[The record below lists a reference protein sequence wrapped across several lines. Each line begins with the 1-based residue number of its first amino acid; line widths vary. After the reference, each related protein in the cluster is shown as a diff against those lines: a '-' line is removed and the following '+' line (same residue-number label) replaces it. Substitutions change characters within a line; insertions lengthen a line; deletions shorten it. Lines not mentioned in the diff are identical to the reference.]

1 MKMVLKWAKRILCL
15 GIILMIL
22 FADSSAFMA
31 DAASGSI
38 TVTNELSGNGELLY
52 SGDSLQDAFDACV
65 RGCVVNVGRR
75 ITLSDDVSLKVE
87 VALSGYSN
95 ITFAGYRIMLEI
107 NGAILSET
115 RFRMSEI
122 AAVHNYSTVEMRR
135 ENGSYIYYLI
145 TQTPVFGEEN
155 PEFVVGNKLFGA
167 VLDDSQ
173 KVVCMDLPVDGVLAS
188 DMSKLVSF
196 PIDYSVEAKAEHGI
210 ENVAI
215 TFSGTVSKDDRSY
228 IANGT
233 TMKTSATN
241 FDYEGSVDKTYT
253 IIVLGDV
260 NGNGC
265 IDAADAT
272 MIARHAA
279 GSEELT
285 GNALLA
291 ADANRDGEVTAADAQ
306 LICEKYVRRNS
317 YRSPL

>member
-22 FADSSAFMA
+22 FADSSVLFA
-31 DAASGSI
+31 DAAGYIS
-38 TVTNELSGNGELLY
+38 VTNGLNGEKLY
-52 SGDSLQDAFDACV
+52 SGDSLQEAFDACV
-65 RGCVVNVGRR
+65 RGSIVSIGRTYKLESDVTLNVEIAMTGHRD
-75 ITLSDDVSLKVE
+75 IIFGE
-87 VALSGYSN
+87 HQIQLSGK
-95 ITFAGYRIMLEI
+95 
-107 NGAILSET
+107 GAILVDERFGKVKYIGAVNPYSEVDWQEDT
-115 RFRMSEI
+115 SGYFF
-122 AAVHNYSTVEMRR
+122 
-135 ENGSYIYYLI
+135 YYLI
-145 TQTPVFGEEN
+145 TKTPAFEDQIPSFIKGGKLLGAKIDTEN
-155 PEFVVGNKLFGA
+155 NVIY
-167 VLDDSQ
+167 Q
-173 KVVCMDLPVDGVLAS
+173 DLAVDGVLAS

-241 FDYEGSVDKTYT
+241 FDYEGSLDKTYT